1 MAGPYAVVMA
11 PTRELAQQI
20 EDETVKFAHFL
31 VCRVLSYISL
41 PNIMSQASGSSCWFG
56 LVQSR
61 TVFGILCAKRVQT
74 FDARLLAGFEVVLV
88 CVVGHSCGVN
98 RGRAIH

>member
-1 MAGPYAVVMA
+1 VAGPYAVVMA

-31 VCRVLSYISL
+31 VCRVLSYTSL
-41 PNIMSQASGSSCWFG
+41 PIIMSEASGPSCWFG

-61 TVFGILCAKRVQT
+61 TVFGILLPKRVQT

-88 CVVGHSCGVN
+88 YVVGHSRGVN

>member
-1 MAGPYAVVMA
+1 VAGPYAVVMA

-31 VCRVLSYISL
+31 VCRVLSYTSL
-41 PNIMSQASGSSCWFG
+41 PIIMSEASGPSYWFG
-56 LVQSR
+56 LVQWR
-61 TVFGILCAKRVQT
+61 TAFGILWAKRVQT

-88 CVVGHSCGVN
+88 YFVGHSCGVN